1 MLFGDVIKLDF
12 VNDFDRHLFLCQN
25 MSLQGMQINIAQL
38 NLTLK
43 RGEQISKMKLIF
55 NPKDLCLKDWIA
67 YKEKLFNIIFR

>member
-25 MSLQGMQINIAQL
+25 MSLQGMQINTAQL

-43 RGEQISKMKLIF
+43 SNEVNKFRKWNLFSIRKIF
-55 NPKDLCLKDWIA
+55 V
-67 YKEKLFNIIFR
+67 

>member
-25 MSLQGMQINIAQL
+25 MSLQGMQINKAQL

-43 RGEQISKMKLIF
+43 SNELNK
-55 NPKDLCLKDWIA
+55 
-67 YKEKLFNIIFR
+67 FRKWN